1 MRQNPLLIAA
11 TVAALLVSQVSDL
24 SAQKKFS
31 LTIENIM
38 RGPGLYGYEP
48 TAVRWSGDNQRVFF
62 QWKQA
67 SDAVN
72 HPVDT
77 YVVNRDGS
85 GLRKLTDDE
94 QRLAPPSNGEQS
106 HDRKK
111 EAYTFDGDLYL
122 YDFATDK
129 SRQLTKTAEA
139 EINPEF
145 TRDDK
150 HISFTRAG
158 NLYVMS
164 IEDGMIE
171 QMTEI
176 TTPGAAPVAVPAG
189 GGRGGRGGRGGGAP
203 PPTTE
208 EQKGTDSQEFLKK

>member
-1 MRQNPLLIAA
+1 MREKRILILIA
-11 TVAALLVSQVSDL
+11 VCALMLGQMNRV

-94 QRLAPPSNGEQS
+94 QRLAPPSNGAQS

-111 EAYTFDGDLYL
+111 EAYTFDGDVYN
-122 YDFATDK
+122 YDFAT
-129 SRQLTKTAEA
+129 
-139 EINPEF
+139 
-145 TRDDK
+145 
-150 HISFTRAG
+150 
-158 NLYVMS
+158 
-164 IEDGMIE
+164 
-171 QMTEI
+171 
-176 TTPGAAPVAVPAG
+176 
-189 GGRGGRGGRGGGAP
+189 
-203 PPTTE
+203 
-208 EQKGTDSQEFLKK
+208 